1 MQAIETSK
9 RLNQLM
15 RTHGRKLKTVALT
28 RKGDD
33 LVFDENLVLD
43 VIELPIDGEDW
54 GKPVIAIMTKEIE
67 EELNDQDLSEVTT
80 IRDTICS

>member
-9 RLNQLM
+9 RLNQLI
-15 RTHGRKLKTVALT
+15 RNHGRKLKAVALT

-33 LVFDENLVLD
+33 FVFDENLVLD
-43 VIELPIDGEDW
+43 VIELPIDGDKW
-54 GKPVIAIMTKEIE
+54 GQPVIAIMTKELE

-80 IRDTICS
+80 IRDPLCR

>member
-28 RKGDD
+28 RRGDD

-54 GKPVIAIMTKEIE
+54 AKPVVVIMTKEIE
-67 EELNDQDLSEVTT
+67 EELSDQELSEVTT
-80 IRDTICS
+80 IRDTLCS